1 MAHTICFEVFPK
13 GGNVNKMRRYLVD
26 RHCFTEKEN
35 KYGVFFTTEVPA
47 MDAWQTKMMLSRRGY
62 KYRSFDRR
70 YERST
75 NYRKIFFDNNHGP
88 YYCAYCGKRLSAQY
102 LEVDHLIPVAKA
114 KNSMGVRTWMQLCG
128 IKNVNESKNL
138 VASCSRCNGRKSDKM
153 GWWTI
158 KGMIGRYRATWIVR
172 NIVVIIIALVV
183 IGLLSQN
190 AAFVEFAKNLFGM

>member
-47 MDAWQTKMMLSRRGY
+47 MDAWQTKMMLTRRGY

-88 YYCAYCGKRLSAQY
+88 YYCAYCGKILSAQ
-102 LEVDHLIPVAKA
+102 EKA
-114 KNSMGVRTWMQLCG
+114 F
-128 IKNVNESKNL
+128 I
-138 VASCSRCNGRKSDKM
+138 
-153 GWWTI
+153 
-158 KGMIGRYRATWIVR
+158 
-172 NIVVIIIALVV
+172 VIIPSEGIQS
-183 IGLLSQN
+183 IRI
-190 AAFVEFAKNLFGM
+190 